1 MTWLHET
8 FRAIGDGEQGRV
20 RREFPVDFTALKC
33 FNLQPPQKTT
43 FAKKEEND
51 TNSRRMLFIYI
62 ANTGFS
68 GALTTCEVGVICVI
82 RCYSHHIRVLT
93 RSDAGCYV
101 S

>member
-1 MTWLHET
+1 M
-8 FRAIGDGEQGRV
+8 GDGEQGRD
-20 RREFPVDFTALKC
+20 RKGFPVDFTALKY

-51 TNSRRMLFIYI
+51 TDSRRMLFIYI

-68 GALTTCEVGVICVI
+68 GALTTCEVGVSVLSGAI
-82 RCYSHHIRVLT
+82 HII
-93 RSDAGCYV
+93 SE